1 MSNDEN
7 RRTMLAVAL
16 SMGVLV
22 AWQYFFPAPTP
33 DPELVEGD
41 PTAATAADPS
51 AAPSAP
57 AAAPAP
63 APAGGTITAH
73 AQPLALT
80 LSSGM
85 VSSAN
90 GALRAVELA
99 DYKDTIH
106 PQPIWTWLVAKV
118 TGAAGGEG
126 GWSAYS
132 GGEGQ
137 HQVLSVEGGLGLAG
151 GGLLPDDDG
160 AATSDGAS
168 AYRVSQDGAAVVAVG
183 SRANGLQIEKRFTP
197 TEGSYSGELV
207 VKFQN
212 SGAETIPA
220 LWVGVAEQPA
230 GSAPGFFNR
239 AENIVHPAAYVD
251 DDLELITSVSEVEG
265 VDVEEFKGTVSWLG
279 VGDRYFLAALLPQEL
294 APKRV
299 VVDQLP
305 SGRWGSFYMDDA
317 PLAPGEARELK
328 FKVFVGPKELSVLKE
343 QMADLDQAV
352 DFGIFGFF
360 ATLLL
365 WVLKFFHAGVSN
377 WGLSIILLTLL
388 VKLVFFRLNEKAYGS
403 SEKMKLVQPELQAI
417 KDLYPDDQQRQSQ
430 ETMKLWSKH
439 GVSPLGGCLPMV
451 VQMPIFFALYNVMYN
466 SVELYGTGFLYIQD
480 LTAADPTGVI
490 PTIYAV
496 LLVLQQQM
504 TTMPNM
510 DPAQQKMMK
519 MMPFFFAF
527 MMFSFPSG
535 LVLYFCVNMFLTIVQ
550 QWVIRKKLQR
560 TPATLAVVTPQ

>member
-1 MSNDEN
+1 MV
-7 RRTMLAVAL
+7 AVAL

-33 DPELVEGD
+33 EPSLVEVAPGE
-41 PTAATAADPS
+41 AAE
-51 AAPSAP
+51 AP
-57 AAAPAP
+57 AAAGTAAP
-63 APAGGTITAH
+63 LAPPPGGAIAPHELPLQLDRAGGV
-73 AQPLALT
+73 
-80 LSSGM
+80 
-85 VSSAN
+85 VSSTN
-90 GALRAVELA
+90 GALRAVKLD
-99 DYKDTIH
+99 DYKDAIH
-106 PQPIWTWLVAKV
+106 PLPFWSWLIAKA
-118 TGAAGGEG
+118 TGAPGGEG
-126 GWSAYS
+126 GWSPYS
-132 GGEGQ
+132 GGDDPHG
-137 HQVLSVEGGLGLAG
+137 VVSFDGGVGLAG
-151 GGLLPDDDG
+151 GGLLPNDDG
-160 AATSDGAS
+160 PAAADGPS
-168 AYRVSQDGAAVVAVG
+168 TYRVSQDGASIVALG
-183 SRANGLQIEKRFTP
+183 AQANGLRIEKRFTP
-197 TEGSYSGELV
+197 TAGAYAGELV

-212 SGAETIPA
+212 DGAETIPA

-230 GSAPGFFNR
+230 GDEPGFFNR
-239 AENIVHPAAYVD
+239 AENIVHPSAFVD
-251 DDLELITSVSEVEG
+251 GDLETVTSVGELEG
-265 VDVEEFKGTVSWLG
+265 AEIEEFKGTVSWVG
-279 VGDRYFLAALLPQEL
+279 VGDRYFLAALMPQEL

-299 VVDQLP
+299 LVDQLP
-305 SGRWGSFYMDDA
+305 SGRWGSFYVDDVA
-317 PLAPGEARELK
+317 LAPGQARELK
-328 FKVFVGPKELSVLKE
+328 FKVFTGPKELGVLKD
-343 QMADLDQAV
+343 QAADLDASV
-352 DFGIFGFF
+352 EFGIFGFF

-388 VKLVFFRLNEKAYGS
+388 VKLVFYTLNEKAYAS

-451 VQMPIFFALYNVMYN
+451 VQMPIFFALYNVMYY
-466 SVELYGTGFLYIQD
+466 SVELYGTGFLYIKD
-480 LTAADPTGVI
+480 LTAADPTGII
-490 PTIYAV
+490 PLIYFV

-550 QWVIRKKLQR
+550 QWLIRKKLQR
-560 TPATLAVVTPQ
+560 TPATLAVATPQ